1 MHSQEEQTLNGRRD
15 RGELPPRLDFALNLS
30 RTFSPSTVI
39 ITCIKMI
46 KYVQSLPVE
55 KGKIIDGVLSFYM
68 SVKFEESMRSHM
80 KGEKQMV
87 GVFCVIV
94 TSAV

>member
-1 MHSQEEQTLNGRRD
+1 MHSQEEQTSGGRRD

-30 RTFSPSTVI
+30 RTFSPSVVI

-55 KGKIIDGVLSFYM
+55 KGKITDIVLSFYL
-68 SVKFEESMRSHM
+68 SVKFGEGMKSHM

-87 GVFCVIV
+87 G
-94 TSAV
+94 AV

>member
-1 MHSQEEQTLNGRRD
+1 MHSQEEQTLSGRRD

-55 KGKIIDGVLSFYM
+55 KGKIVDVVLSYL
-68 SVKFEESMRSHM
+68 SVKFEEGMRSHI
-80 KGEKQMV
+80 KGDKQMV
-87 GVFCVIV
+87 GVFCGIV
-94 TSAV
+94 AGAV